1 MVSSG
6 PVPID
11 VLPSSVD
18 AKPSDGP
25 VSPLSPL
32 SPFGPCGPLG
42 PCGPMAPPAPLDPL
56 APLVPLVPV
65 VTLRFFF
72 LRWCLRCFLAAEA
85 VGPPWW
91 ALLAASA
98 LPLVTTQSATS
109 AIASVR
115 TNLDMRFPPFRV
127 KRPRRG
133 GGARVLSIGCRGE
146 DRALYLSCSF
156 IDPGPS

>member
-32 SPFGPCGPLG
+32 SPFGPCCPLG
-42 PCGPMAPPAPLDPL
+42 PVRQREAPAPLDPL

-85 VGPPWW
+85 VGTPWG
-91 ALLAASA
+91 AVVA
-98 LPLVTTQSATS
+98 
-109 AIASVR
+109 
-115 TNLDMRFPPFRV
+115 
-127 KRPRRG
+127 
-133 GGARVLSIGCRGE
+133 GAR
-146 DRALYLSCSF
+146 DA
-156 IDPGPS
+156 